1 MNERDL
7 IGYGKSPP
15 KVRWPGDARIAI
27 SVVVNYEEGS
37 ERSLLDGD
45 PHHETNNEVPS
56 PVPPDTRDLL
66 NESMFEYGSRAGIW
80 RLLRIFDK
88 HGIPATHFC
97 CALAIERNPEVG
109 KEMVR
114 RGDEVCGH
122 GYRWE
127 EYYAFEREEERAS
140 IIKTLDSLERTTG
153 QRPVGWFTRY
163 GVSVNT
169 RDLLSEIGGFVYDS
183 NAVNDDLPYYTT
195 VHGKPWLVLP
205 YSIEVND
212 ARFWRGGLASTE
224 DFYSYMKD
232 SFDWSEHDAA
242 MICKWLVESDLA
254 YTPESAQP
262 ARLAEKA
269 HEVDQRTLL
278 QGWNPVSLRRRL
290 FCPDQFFEA
299 IQKFLGWMHAPGAL
313 VVWCIT
319 LAVGLYVIFSNW
331 DRFAASSQGIL
342 ASGNWFWLLV
352 SGLCLKIVHELSGPR
367 DRYSLPGMSRFQN
380 GE

>member
-127 EYYAFEREEERAS
+127 EYYAFEKEEERAS

-195 VHGKPWLVLP
+195 IHGKPWLVLP

-232 SFDWSEHDAA
+232 SFDCLYE
-242 MICKWLVESDLA
+242 EGEE
-254 YTPESAQP
+254 TPKMMS
-262 ARLAEKA
+262 
-269 HEVDQRTLL
+269 
-278 QGWNPVSLRRRL
+278 
-290 FCPDQFFEA
+290 
-299 IQKFLGWMHAPGAL
+299 
-313 VVWCIT
+313 
-319 LAVGLYVIFSNW
+319 VGLHCRITGRPPRSRAV
-331 DRFAASSQGIL
+331 DRFLQYAKGHPGVWFARRIDIARWWLENYPPSS
-342 ASGNWFWLLV
+342 
-352 SGLCLKIVHELSGPR
+352 
-367 DRYSLPGMSRFQN
+367 
-380 GE
+380 